1 MFFGSVLFQRND
13 HEGVVVNQSK
23 SYLPFQAICI
33 LCLIVTLLSGCA
45 TTEPETKLKIKPG
58 SSAITPTV
66 DYALR
71 LQGTPYRFGKESP
84 QEGFDCSGFVRHVYE
99 HQGVYL
105 PRTVQEMA
113 ESLTPVPKNQAH
125 PGDLLFFNTTGKPFS
140 HVGIFVKDDKFVHAP
155 SHHSRGRVSISS
167 LRDSYWG
174 KRFIAVRRP

>member
-1 MFFGSVLFQRND
+1 MN
-13 HEGVVVNQSK
+13 HSK
-23 SYLPFQAICI
+23 NYMPFNTVWI
-33 LCLIVTLLSGCA
+33 LCLIVGLLSGCA
-45 TTEPETKLKIKPG
+45 SVPDTKPAKPS

-71 LQGTPYRFGKESP
+71 LQGTPYRYGKESP

-140 HVGIFVKDDKFVHAP
+140 HVGIFVKDDQFIHAP
-155 SHHSRGRVSISS
+155 SHKTGRVSVSS
-167 LRDSYWG
+167 LRNSYWG
-174 KRFIAVRRP
+174 KRFVAVRRP